1 MLPRAANRSL
11 SVMRDNEGNI
21 SNWTCFLCDET
32 PPATSI
38 VLDSERC
45 QNVCSDA
52 VLTFAKLI
60 KLSAFAEAQQPRV
73 LAMVALKKYA
83 MHFKNADFMDLKSSS
98 LGQWCVVSLKSSSRE
113 LRISAG

>member
-1 MLPRAANRSL
+1 
-11 SVMRDNEGNI
+11 MRDNEGNI
-21 SNWTCFLCDET
+21 SKWTCFQCDGT
-32 PPATSI
+32 PPPKSI

-45 QNVCSDA
+45 QTVCGAA
-52 VLTFAKLI
+52 VVTFAKLI
-60 KLSAFAEAQQPRV
+60 KLSAFAEARQPRV

-83 MHFKNADFMDLKSSS
+83 IHFNNAEFMDLKSSP